1 MAIGFRFLIDSIP
14 DIMLS
19 KTIDVIKIIKAINT
33 IYSCLVLVIMLKFT
47 ITSLIDW
54 KGSKNSF
61 RLFKCL
67 IPALSL
73 SFNSNWYFDS
83 YGCLMFK

>member
-47 ITSLIDW
+47 ITSLID
-54 KGSKNSF
+54 
-61 RLFKCL
+61 
-67 IPALSL
+67 
-73 SFNSNWYFDS
+73 
-83 YGCLMFK
+83 